1 MKRLSSFVKKG
12 SSVELPIDDEDFKVL
27 NVQKIHSFKL
37 DDHLNV
43 EKIPSHQTKIENKF
57 T

>member
-12 SSVELPIDDEDFKVL
+12 SSVELPIEDEDFKVL

-37 DDHLNV
+37 
-43 EKIPSHQTKIENKF
+43 KRFQAIKRK
-57 T
+57 